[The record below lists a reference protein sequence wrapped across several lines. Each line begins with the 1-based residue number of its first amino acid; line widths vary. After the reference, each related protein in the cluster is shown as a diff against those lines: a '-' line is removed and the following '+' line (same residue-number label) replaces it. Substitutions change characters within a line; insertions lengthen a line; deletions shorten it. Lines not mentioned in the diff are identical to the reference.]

1 MVSFLVSVILLTATP
16 GPGVLSVAGVGA
28 AFGAP
33 AGLRYLFG
41 VFIGTNAVALLA
53 ASGLAA
59 LMMAQP
65 GLRLALTILSVTY
78 LGWLAFRIARQGDR
92 LALTEHARPPGIRSG
107 VTLQVLNPK
116 CHAVNLSLF
125 SGFPLFDQVVGLEIA
140 TKFLLINAVWIPVH
154 IGWLS
159 AGAGLAKLDISAG
172 WRRALNLA
180 MAATMLAAVLLALFS
195 G

>member
-125 SGFPLFDQVVGLEIA
+125 SGFTLFDEAVWVEIA
-140 TKFLLINAVWIPVH
+140 TKFLLINAVWVPVH
-154 IGWLS
+154 VSWLA
-159 AGAGLAKLDISAG
+159 AGAGLAKLDLSAG
-172 WRRALNLA
+172 WRRALNLG
-180 MAATMLAAVLLALFS
+180 MAATMLAAVLLALLS